1 MYLEHW
7 HLKHFPFE
15 NVPDPTYLFE
25 SDIYHTVFDDLTDAI
40 MRRKG
45 AAMLTGDIGCG
56 KTTITQRVLL
66 SLPEKRFDIAFITYP
81 CLSPVDMLREI
92 NQQLGLAYESTDK
105 NMLLHA
111 LRQHLVG
118 NASSDRDT
126 LICIDEAQSIPSL
139 DTFEEL
145 RLLLNF
151 QLASRFLLTLVFV
164 GQPELRQTIAKL
176 PQLRQRIALSMHMK
190 PFSAQ
195 DTARYVLCRLHAAGS
210 DHAILTRQAAESM
223 HRHTGGVPRRINHL
237 VDRCLLLGMRKGASL
252 LDSRLV
258 SETVERYPC

>member
-15 NVPDPTYLFE
+15 NVPDPVYLFE

-92 NQQLGLAYESTDK
+92 NQQLGLAYEGTDK
-105 NMLLHA
+105 NMLLHT
-111 LRQHLVG
+111 LQQHLVE
-118 NASSDRDT
+118 NASSNRDT

-151 QLASRFLLTLVFV
+151 QLASRFLLTLLFV
-164 GQPELRQTIAKL
+164 GQPELRQTIARL
-176 PQLRQRIALSMHMK
+176 PQLRQRIALAMHMK
-190 PFSAQ
+190 PLSAQ

-210 DHAILTRQAAESM
+210 DRAILTRQAAESM

-237 VDRCLLLGMRKGASL
+237 ADRCLLLGMRKGASL

-258 SETVERYPC
+258 AETMERYPC

>member
-1 MYLEHW
+1 MYLDYW

-15 NVPDPTYLFE
+15 NVSAPAFLFE
-25 SDIYHTVFDDLTDAI
+25 SDGYHAVFDDLTDAI

-56 KTTITQRVLL
+56 KTTIIRRLLL
-66 SLPEKRFDIAFITYP
+66 SLPEKRFSISFITYP
-81 CLSPVDMLREI
+81 CLSPLDMLREI
-92 NQQLGLAYESTDK
+92 NQQLGLACESTDK
-105 NMLLHA
+105 CILLRA
-111 LRQHLVG
+111 LQEHLAG
-118 NASSDRDT
+118 NAPSNRDT
-126 LICIDEAQSIPSL
+126 LICIDEAQSISSL

-164 GQPELRQTIAKL
+164 GQPELRQTIARL

-190 PFSAQ
+190 PLSVQ
-195 DTARYVLCRLHAAGS
+195 DTARYVLFRLRTAGS
-210 DHAILTRQAAESM
+210 DRAILTRQAVESM

-237 VDRCLLLGMRKGASL
+237 ADQCLLLGMREGVSL

-258 SETVERYPC
+258 SETMERYPC